1 MIRKNKWGIL
11 LSSIITLLPALFG
24 WLVWDQLP
32 ERITIHWGAD
42 GQADGWGTRLFAVLI
57 LPAILLVLHLICIL
71 ITAKDHKHI
80 DQNGKIIGI
89 VLGICPAISLYTGGI
104 VYATAFGLALSVTAL
119 SCVLF
124 GLLFVIMGNY
134 LPKCKQN
141 RTIGIK
147 LPWTL
152 ADEEN
157 WNATHRAGGKMMV
170 VAGLLILLCIFLPTD
185 ISLIATLILTLALV
199 IVISVYSYLY
209 HRKQQ
214 QNGQDT
220 TKTPK

>member
-1 MIRKNKWGIL
+1 
-11 LSSIITLLPALFG
+11 
-24 WLVWDQLP
+24 
-32 ERITIHWGAD
+32 
-42 GQADGWGTRLFAVLI
+42 
-57 LPAILLVLHLICIL
+57 
-71 ITAKDHKHI
+71 
-80 DQNGKIIGI
+80 
-89 VLGICPAISLYTGGI
+89 
-104 VYATAFGLALSVTAL
+104 
-119 SCVLF
+119 
-124 GLLFVIMGNY
+124 MGNY